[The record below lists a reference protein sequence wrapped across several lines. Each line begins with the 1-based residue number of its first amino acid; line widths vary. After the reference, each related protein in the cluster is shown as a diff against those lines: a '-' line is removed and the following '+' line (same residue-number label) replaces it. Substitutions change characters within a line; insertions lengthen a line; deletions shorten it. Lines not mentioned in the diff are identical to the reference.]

1 MSEKII
7 AYKAMGKN
15 MQCLGKQYEVGKTY
29 HEDKA
34 DCCHAGMHACENPL
48 EVLHY
53 YPLRDSPRFFEVE
66 CGGNVDKSKEDSKL
80 ACTELTV
87 KGEVNFAGLV
97 KATVN
102 AVFNRVK
109 GKEPFSS
116 GNYSTAGSSGY
127 SSTAGSSGYSSTAGS
142 SGDSSTAGSSGNS
155 STAGSSGNYST
166 AGSSGYYSTAGS
178 SGNYSTA
185 GSSGYSSTAGSSGNY
200 STAGSSGNYS
210 TAGSSGDSSTAGSS
224 GYSSTAGSSGNYST
238 AGSSGDYSTA
248 GSSGRSSTAA
258 ATGAYCRAKADGK
271 DSIAVVNGA
280 CGKACGALGCYLVLT
295 EYDDDGHMIC
305 AKMARVD
312 GSAIRENVYYT
323 LKNGE
328 FVEVKP

>member
-15 MQCLGKQYEVGKTY
+15 MQCRGKQYEVGKTY

-116 GNYSTAGSSGY
+116 G
-127 SSTAGSSGYSSTAGS
+127 
-142 SGDSSTAGSSGNS
+142 DS
-155 STAGSSGNYST
+155 
-166 AGSSGYYSTAGS
+166 
-178 SGNYSTA
+178 
-185 GSSGYSSTAGSSGNY
+185 
-200 STAGSSGNYS
+200 
-210 TAGSSGDSSTAGSS
+210 
-224 GYSSTAGSSGNYST
+224 
-238 AGSSGDYSTA
+238 STA

-328 FVEVKP
+328 FVEAEP

>member
-1 MSEKII
+1 MSMSEKII
-7 AYKAMGKN
+7 AYKAMDRN
-15 MQCLGKQYEVGKTY
+15 MQCRGKQYEVGKTY

-48 EVLHY
+48 DVLHY
-53 YPLRDSPRFFEVE
+53 YPLKDSPRFFEVE
-66 CGGNVDKSKEDSKL
+66 CGGNVDKSEEDSKL

-116 GNYSTAGSSGY
+116 G
-127 SSTAGSSGYSSTAGS
+127 
-142 SGDSSTAGSSGNS
+142 DC
-155 STAGSSGNYST
+155 
-166 AGSSGYYSTAGS
+166 
-178 SGNYSTA
+178 
-185 GSSGYSSTAGSSGNY
+185 
-200 STAGSSGNYS
+200 
-210 TAGSSGDSSTAGSS
+210 
-224 GYSSTAGSSGNYST
+224 ST

-248 GSSGRSSTAA
+248 AV
-258 ATGAYCRAKADGK
+258 TGAYCSAKADGK

-312 GSAIRENVYYT
+312 GSVIRENVYYS

-328 FVEVKP
+328 FVEVNP

>member
-7 AYKAMGKN
+7 AYKAMDKN
-15 MQCLGKQYEVGKTY
+15 MQCRGKQYEVGKTY
-29 HEDKA
+29 YEDEA

-48 EVLHY
+48 DVLHY
-53 YPLRDSPRFFEVE
+53 YPLRGGPRFFEVE
-66 CGGNVDKSKEDSKL
+66 CGGNVDKSEEDSKL

-127 SSTAGSSGYSSTAGS
+127 SSTAGSSG
-142 SGDSSTAGSSGNS
+142 
-155 STAGSSGNYST
+155 NY
-166 AGSSGYYSTAGS
+166 
-178 SGNYSTA
+178 
-185 GSSGYSSTAGSSGNY
+185 
-200 STAGSSGNYS
+200 
-210 TAGSSGDSSTAGSS
+210 
-224 GYSSTAGSSGNYST
+224 
-238 AGSSGDYSTA
+238 
-248 GSSGRSSTAA
+248 STAA
-258 ATGAYCRAKADGK
+258 ATGAYCSAKADGK

-295 EYDDDGHMIC
+295 EYDDDGNMLL
-305 AKMARVD
+305 AKMAKVD
-312 GSAIRENVYYT
+312 GAVIKENTWYT

-328 FVEVKP
+328 FVEAAP

>member
-7 AYKAMGKN
+7 AYKAMDKN
-15 MQCLGKQYEVGKTY
+15 MQCRGKQYEVGKTY

-48 EVLHY
+48 DVLHY
-53 YPLRDSPRFFEVE
+53 YPLKDGPRFFEVE
-66 CGGNVDKSKEDSKL
+66 CGGNVDKSRKDSKL

-116 GNYSTAGSSGY
+116 GYC
-127 SSTAGSSGYSSTAGS
+127 
-142 SGDSSTAGSSGNS
+142 
-155 STAGSSGNYST
+155 
-166 AGSSGYYSTAGS
+166 
-178 SGNYSTA
+178 
-185 GSSGYSSTAGSSGNY
+185 
-200 STAGSSGNYS
+200 S

-224 GYSSTAGSSGNYST
+224 GYSSTA
-238 AGSSGDYSTA
+238 
-248 GSSGRSSTAA
+248 A
-258 ATGAYCRAKADGK
+258 ATGAYCSAKADGK
-271 DSIAVVNGA
+271 DNIAVANGA
-280 CGKACGALGCYLVLT
+280 HSKARGALGCYLVLT
-295 EYDDDGHMIC
+295 EYDDDGNMLW
-305 AKMARVD
+305 AKMAKVD
-312 GSAIRENVYYT
+312 GASVKENVWYT

-328 FVEVKP
+328 FAEAEP

>member
-1 MSEKII
+1 MNMSEKII
-7 AYKAMGKN
+7 AYKAMDKN
-15 MQCLGKQYEVGKTY
+15 MMCRGKQYEVGKTY

-34 DCCHAGMHACENPL
+34 DCCHAGMHACENPFD
-48 EVLHY
+48 VLHY
-53 YPLRDSPRFFEVE
+53 YPLMDSLRFFEVE
-66 CGGNVDKSKEDSKL
+66 CGGNVDKGGENSKL

-116 GNYSTAGSSGY
+116 GNYSTAGSSGNC
-127 SSTAGSSGYSSTAGS
+127 
-142 SGDSSTAGSSGNS
+142 STAGSSGNC

-166 AGSSGYYSTAGS
+166 AGSSGYYSTAGSSGDCSTAGSSGNCSTAGSSGNYSTAGSSGNCSTAGSSGNYSTAGSSGNYSTAGS

-185 GSSGYSSTAGSSGNY
+185 GSSGYSSTAGSSGDY
-200 STAGSSGNYS
+200 STAGSSGN
-210 TAGSSGDSSTAGSS
+210 
-224 GYSSTAGSSGNYST
+224 
-238 AGSSGDYSTA
+238 
-248 GSSGRSSTAA
+248 SSTAA
-258 ATGAYCRAKADGK
+258 ATGACCSAKADGK
-271 DSIAVVNGA
+271 DSISVVNGV

-295 EYDDDGHMIC
+295 EYDDDGNMLW
-305 AKMARVD
+305 AKMTKVD
-312 GSAIRENVYYT
+312 GAHIKEKVWYT

-328 FVEVKP
+328 FVEAEP

>member
-7 AYKAMGKN
+7 AYKAMDKN
-15 MQCLGKQYEVGKTY
+15 MQCRGKQYEVGKTY

-48 EVLHY
+48 DVLHY
-53 YPLRDSPRFFEVE
+53 YPLKDSPRFFEVE
-66 CGGNVDKSKEDSKL
+66 CGGNVDKSVEDSKL

-109 GKEPFSS
+109 GKEHF
-116 GNYSTAGSSGY
+116 
-127 SSTAGSSGYSSTAGS
+127 SSGYSSTAGS
-142 SGDSSTAGSSGNS
+142 SGDSSTAGSSGYY
-155 STAGSSGNYST
+155 STAGSSGHYST

-178 SGNYSTA
+178 SG
-185 GSSGYSSTAGSSGNY
+185 
-200 STAGSSGNYS
+200 
-210 TAGSSGDSSTAGSS
+210 D
-224 GYSSTAGSSGNYST
+224 YST

-248 GSSGRSSTAA
+248 GSSGYYSTAA
-258 ATGAYCRAKADGK
+258 ATGAYCSAKADGK

-328 FVEVKP
+328 FAETKP

>member
-7 AYKAMGKN
+7 AYKATDKN
-15 MQCLGKQYEVGKTY
+15 MQCRGKQYEVGKTY
-29 HEDKA
+29 TEDEA
-34 DCCHAGMHACENPL
+34 DCCHAGMHACEVPFD
-48 EVLHY
+48 VLHY
-53 YPLRDSPRFFEVE
+53 YPLKDSPRFFEVE
-66 CGGNVDKSKEDSKL
+66 CGGNVDKSGEDSKL

-109 GKEPFSS
+109 GKEHFSS
-116 GNYSTAGSSGY
+116 GYA
-127 SSTAGSSGYSSTAGS
+127 
-142 SGDSSTAGSSGNS
+142 

-166 AGSSGYYSTAGS
+166 AGSSGDS
-178 SGNYSTA
+178 
-185 GSSGYSSTAGSSGNY
+185 

-224 GYSSTAGSSGNYST
+224 GYASTAGSSGYASTAGSSGYASTAGSSGNYST
-238 AGSSGDYSTA
+238 AGSSGNYSTA
-248 GSSGRSSTAA
+248 GSSGNYSTAGSSGYASTAGSSGNYSTAGSSGYASTAGSSGNYSTAGSSGNYSTAA
-258 ATGAYCRAKADGK
+258 ATGAYCHAKADGK

-295 EYDDDGHMIC
+295 EYDDDGNMLL
-305 AKMARVD
+305 AKMAKVD
-312 GSAIRENVYYT
+312 GAVIKENTWYT

-328 FVEVKP
+328 FVEA

>member
-7 AYKAMGKN
+7 AYKAMDKN
-15 MQCLGKQYEVGKTY
+15 MQCRGKQYEVGKTY

-34 DCCHAGMHACENPL
+34 DCCYAGMHACENPL
-48 EVLHY
+48 DVLHY
-53 YPLRDSPRFFEVE
+53 HPLEDSPRFFEVE
-66 CGGNVDKSKEDSKL
+66 CGGNVDKSGEDSKL

-97 KATVN
+97 KAAVN

-116 GNYSTAGSSGY
+116 GYC
-127 SSTAGSSGYSSTAGS
+127 
-142 SGDSSTAGSSGNS
+142 
-155 STAGSSGNYST
+155 STAGSSGNYRTAGSSGYCSTAGSSGDCST
-166 AGSSGYYSTAGS
+166 AGSSGYF
-178 SGNYSTA
+178 
-185 GSSGYSSTAGSSGNY
+185 

-210 TAGSSGDSSTAGSS
+210 TAGSSGDC
-224 GYSSTAGSSGNYST
+224 
-238 AGSSGDYSTA
+238 
-248 GSSGRSSTAA
+248 STAA
-258 ATGAYCRAKADGK
+258 ATGDYCSAKADGK

-280 CGKACGALGCYLVLT
+280 CGKACGAMGCYLVLT

-328 FVEVKP
+328 FVEAKP

>member
-1 MSEKII
+1 MSKKII
-7 AYKAMGKN
+7 AYKAMDKN
-15 MQCLGKQYEVGKTY
+15 MQCRGKQYEVGKTY

-48 EVLHY
+48 DVLHY
-53 YPLRDSPRFFEVE
+53 YPLKDGPRFFEVE
-66 CGGNVDKSKEDSKL
+66 CGGNVDKSRGDSKL

-97 KATVN
+97 KAAVN
-102 AVFNRVK
+102 AVFNKQALKQQGFV
-109 GKEPFSS
+109 GV
-116 GNYSTAGSSGY
+116 G
-127 SSTAGSSGYSSTAGS
+127 STAGS
-142 SGDSSTAGSSGNS
+142 SGDSSTAGSSGY
-155 STAGSSGNYST
+155 YST
-166 AGSSGYYSTAGS
+166 AGSSGYC
-178 SGNYSTA
+178 
-185 GSSGYSSTAGSSGNY
+185 

-210 TAGSSGDSSTAGSS
+210 TAGSSGDSSTA
-224 GYSSTAGSSGNYST
+224 
-238 AGSSGDYSTA
+238 
-248 GSSGRSSTAA
+248 A
-258 ATGAYCRAKADGK
+258 ATGAYCSAKADGK

-328 FVEVKP
+328 FVEWKP

>member
-1 MSEKII
+1 MGEKII
-7 AYKAMGKN
+7 AYKAMDKN
-15 MQCLGKQYEVGKTY
+15 MQCRGKQYEVGKTY

-48 EVLHY
+48 DVLHY
-53 YPLRDSPRFFEVE
+53 NPLKDSPRFFEVE
-66 CGGNVDKSKEDSKL
+66 CGGNVDKGGEDSKL

-87 KGEVNFAGLV
+87 KGEMNFAGLV

-116 GNYSTAGSSGY
+116 GY
-127 SSTAGSSGYSSTAGS
+127 SSTAGSSGYCSTAGSSGYCSTAGS
-142 SGDSSTAGSSGNS
+142 SGDC
-155 STAGSSGNYST
+155 
-166 AGSSGYYSTAGS
+166 
-178 SGNYSTA
+178 
-185 GSSGYSSTAGSSGNY
+185 
-200 STAGSSGNYS
+200 
-210 TAGSSGDSSTAGSS
+210 
-224 GYSSTAGSSGNYST
+224 
-238 AGSSGDYSTA
+238 
-248 GSSGRSSTAA
+248 STAA
-258 ATGAYCRAKADGK
+258 ATGVYCSAKADGK

-280 CGKACGALGCYLVLT
+280 CGKARGALGCYLVLT

>member
-7 AYKAMGKN
+7 AYKAMDKN
-15 MQCLGKQYEVGKTY
+15 MQCRGKQYEVGKTY

-48 EVLHY
+48 DVLHY
-53 YPLRDSPRFFEVE
+53 YPLKDFPRFFEVE
-66 CGGNVDKSKEDSKL
+66 CGGNVDKSEEDSKL

-116 GNYSTAGSSGY
+116 GRYSTAGSSGDYSTAGSSGDYSTAGSSGY
-127 SSTAGSSGYSSTAGS
+127 YSTAGSSGDSSTAGSSGY
-142 SGDSSTAGSSGNS
+142 SSTAGSSGNS

-166 AGSSGYYSTAGS
+166 AGSSGY
-178 SGNYSTA
+178 
-185 GSSGYSSTAGSSGNY
+185 SSTAGSSGNS

-210 TAGSSGDSSTAGSS
+210 TAGSSGDSSTA
-224 GYSSTAGSSGNYST
+224 
-238 AGSSGDYSTA
+238 
-248 GSSGRSSTAA
+248 A
-258 ATGAYCRAKADGK
+258 ATGAYCSAKADGK

-295 EYDDDGHMIC
+295 EYDDDGNMLL
-305 AKMARVD
+305 AKMAKVD
-312 GSAIRENVYYT
+312 GAVIKENTWYT

-328 FVEVKP
+328 FVEAAP

>member
-7 AYKAMGKN
+7 AYKAMDKN
-15 MQCLGKQYEVGKTY
+15 MQCRGKQYEVGKTY

-34 DCCHAGMHACENPL
+34 DCCHAGMHACENPMD
-48 EVLHY
+48 VLRY
-53 YPLRDSPRFFEVE
+53 YPLKDSPRFFEVE
-66 CGGNVDKSKEDSKL
+66 CGGNVDKSEEDSKL

-116 GNYSTAGSSGY
+116 GDSSTAGSSGRCSTAGSSGY
-127 SSTAGSSGYSSTAGS
+127 YSTAGS

-155 STAGSSGNYST
+155 STAGSSG
-166 AGSSGYYSTAGS
+166 
-178 SGNYSTA
+178 
-185 GSSGYSSTAGSSGNY
+185 
-200 STAGSSGNYS
+200 
-210 TAGSSGDSSTAGSS
+210 D
-224 GYSSTAGSSGNYST
+224 
-238 AGSSGDYSTA
+238 
-248 GSSGRSSTAA
+248 SSTAA
-258 ATGAYCRAKADGK
+258 ATGAYCSAKADGK

-280 CGKACGALGCYLVLT
+280 CGKARGALGCYLVLT

-328 FVEVKP
+328 FVEWKP

>member
-7 AYKAMGKN
+7 AYKAMDKN
-15 MQCLGKQYEVGKTY
+15 MQCRGKQYEVGKTY

-48 EVLHY
+48 DVLHY

-66 CGGNVDKSKEDSKL
+66 CGGNVDKSREDSKL

-109 GKEPFSS
+109 GKGPFSS
-116 GNYSTAGSSGY
+116 GRYSTAG
-127 SSTAGSSGYSSTAGS
+127 T
-142 SGDSSTAGSSGNS
+142 SGD
-155 STAGSSGNYST
+155 YST
-166 AGSSGYYSTAGS
+166 AGTSGY
-178 SGNYSTA
+178 
-185 GSSGYSSTAGSSGNY
+185 
-200 STAGSSGNYS
+200 
-210 TAGSSGDSSTAGSS
+210 
-224 GYSSTAGSSGNYST
+224 YST

-248 GSSGRSSTAA
+248 GSSGYCSTAGTSGDYSTAA
-258 ATGAYCRAKADGK
+258 ATGACCSAKADGK

-280 CGKACGALGCYLVLT
+280 CGKARGTLGCYLVLT

-328 FVEVKP
+328 FVEAKP